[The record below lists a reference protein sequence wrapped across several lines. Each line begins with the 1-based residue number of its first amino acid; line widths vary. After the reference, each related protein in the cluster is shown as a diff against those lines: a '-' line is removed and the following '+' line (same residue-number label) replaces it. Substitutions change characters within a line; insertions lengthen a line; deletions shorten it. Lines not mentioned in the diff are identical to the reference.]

1 MVTFFNFIFSS
12 LFIFSIH
19 TLFFLFSL
27 VFSPPHMYPHFSS
40 LSSFLLFIFYFLVY
54 LYLQMSLSNTWT
66 KNTKTCHSFSH
77 HIEEKSPL
85 CSTKGEKNSFRP
97 LSLISRYCGLDFFF
111 FLNCYNFISFMR
123 KTMFCD
129 QIAFCILF
137 IQCLGVFV
145 AVEVEINAEILIYCV
160 KFFIWIYSSVDYF
173 KWEKWFGVATVFS
186 RSRELL
192 QQLQKKREKFCFQR
206 ICWS

>member
-1 MVTFFNFIFSS
+1 MSFIFSS
-12 LFIFSIH
+12 QRGEITTVL
-19 TLFFLFSL
+19 
-27 VFSPPHMYPHFSS
+27 YQGREKQSS
-40 LSSFLLFIFYFLVY
+40 SSVP
-54 LYLQMSLSNTWT
+54 YLQILWV
-66 KNTKTCHSFSH
+66 
-77 HIEEKSPL
+77 
-85 CSTKGEKNSFRP
+85 R
-97 LSLISRYCGLDFFF
+97 FFF

-123 KTMFCD
+123 KTVFCD

-192 QQLQKKREKFCFQR
+192 QQLQKKKGKVLLLENLLELIFCV
-206 ICWS
+206 CS